1 MAPKTSATRD
11 IIVIGGSSGA
21 LEALRTLVSGFAAEL
36 PASIFVVLHV
46 GANSHLAHI
55 LSRDGPLPAVAAT
68 AGEQFEHGK
77 IYVGVPGCHLLLHD
91 DHILLRRGPR
101 ENLSR
106 PAIDPLFRSAAAS
119 FGGRVIGVVLS
130 GALSDGA
137 AGLRAIKRCG
147 GLAVLQDPADALVS
161 SMPRNALRH
170 VAADHVCKVKDMA
183 PLLAKLARQPAGPS
197 PDVPFDIRSEAAIAA
212 QELLD
217 MRADDML
224 GAPSRFTCPECH
236 GALWEIKDGS
246 MLRFRCHVGHSFAAD
261 TVLASQGEEIDRLL
275 GTLLRSHQE
284 RAALAHRMAEHERA
298 NERHAL
304 AKHLEGRA
312 RDYEHDVEIMR
323 TLLRSGE
330 AGSGTTPDRGEERI
344 AAYGDQEEQ

>member
-1 MAPKTSATRD
+1 MATTTSGTRD
-11 IIVIGGSSGA
+11 IIVIGASSGG
-21 LEALRTLVSGFAAEL
+21 LEALRVLVRGLPPDL
-36 PASIFVVLHV
+36 PASVFVVLHV
-46 GANSHLAHI
+46 GADSYLAHI
-55 LSRDGPLPAVAAT
+55 LGRDSPLPAAPAV
-68 AGEQFEHGK
+68 AGEHFEHGR
-77 IYVGVPGCHLLLHD
+77 IYVAVPGCHLLLHD
-91 DHILLRRGPR
+91 GHILLQRGPR

-119 FGGRVIGVVLS
+119 LGGRVIGVLLS
-130 GALSDGA
+130 GALSDGT

-147 GLAVLQDPADALVS
+147 GLAVVQDPADALVS

-170 VAADHVCKVKDMA
+170 VAADHVLEAKGIA
-183 PLLAKLARQPAGPS
+183 PLLAKLARQPAGPT
-197 PDVPFDIRSEAAIAA
+197 PDIPFDIRIEAAIAA

-224 GAPSRFTCPECH
+224 GTPSRFTCPECH
-236 GALWEIKDGS
+236 GALWEIEDGS
-246 MLRFRCHVGHSFAAD
+246 MLRYRCHVGHAFAAD

-284 RAALAHRMAEHERA
+284 RAALAHRMAKHERA
-298 NERHAL
+298 SERHAL
-304 AKHLEGRA
+304 AERLERRA

-330 AGSGTTPDRGEERI
+330 AGSGTTPDQGEGRI
-344 AAYGDQEEQ
+344 AGYGDHEQ

>member
-1 MAPKTSATRD
+1 MATATSATRD
-11 IIVIGGSSGA
+11 IIVIGGSSGG
-21 LEALRTLVSGFAAEL
+21 LEALRTLVRGFEPGL
-36 PASIFVVLHV
+36 PASVFVVLHM
-46 GANSHLAHI
+46 GANSHLAPI
-55 LSRDGPLPAVAAT
+55 LGRAGTLPVVAAES
-68 AGEQFEHGK
+68 GEHFEHGK
-77 IYVGVPGCHLLLHD
+77 IYVGVPGLHLLLHD
-91 DHILLRRGPR
+91 GHILLRRGPR

-147 GLAVLQDPADALVS
+147 GLAVVQDPDEAVVS
-161 SMPRNALRH
+161 DMPRNALHH
-170 VAADHVCKVKDMA
+170 VGADHVCKAKDMA
-183 PLLAKLARQPAGPS
+183 PLLGKLARQPAGPT
-197 PDVPFDIRSEAAIAA
+197 PDIPLDIRIEAAIAA

-224 GAPSRFTCPECH
+224 GTPSRFTCPECH
-236 GALWEIKDGS
+236 GALWEIEDGS
-246 MLRFRCHVGHSFAAD
+246 MLRYRCHVGHAFAAD

-284 RAALAHRMAEHERA
+284 RAALAQRMAKHERA

-304 AKHLEGRA
+304 AEHLESRA
-312 RDYEHDVEIMR
+312 RDYEQDVEIMR
-323 TLLRSGE
+323 KLLRSGE
-330 AGSGTTPDRGEERI
+330 AGSGTTLGRGEESI
-344 AAYGDQEEQ
+344 AAYGDQEK